1 MPLTVVGVR
10 HTSSACP
17 IPAHFCNPADSPEGS
32 APQSDRISGLCVTGP
47 SECPAWLSRANPTG
61 SLREGGAVLRPDVR
75 RAKIEL
81 LRQCKMVLDLQQN
94 AAGGRA
100 AVV

>member
-1 MPLTVVGVR
+1 
-10 HTSSACP
+10 
-17 IPAHFCNPADSPEGS
+17 
-32 APQSDRISGLCVTGP
+32 
-47 SECPAWLSRANPTG
+47 
-61 SLREGGAVLRPDVR
+61 VR

-81 LRQCKMVLDLQQN
+81 LRQCKMVLDLPQN